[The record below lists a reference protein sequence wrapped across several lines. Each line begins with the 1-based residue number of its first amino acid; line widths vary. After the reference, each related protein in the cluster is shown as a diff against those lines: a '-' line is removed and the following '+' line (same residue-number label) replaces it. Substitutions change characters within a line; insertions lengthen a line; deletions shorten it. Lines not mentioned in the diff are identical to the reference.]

1 MPRGAL
7 GRLPTLSSIG
17 KSQNVDEEEPPE
29 GSDAEDLYY
38 PQRDDSDDYFY
49 EPTHADETARALA
62 RTFKIFNPSNHV
74 CKRTKV
80 GGTSFSHCK
89 QAVTFGRKYAELRSL
104 MEARA
109 KLRLIRDYISRI
121 NAAAMYVRDLETVAQ
136 EEFQTWYDI
145 CHDSL
150 TGTPQTKLECLS
162 SICEDL
168 RIHMNHWNSIKQLT
182 HTDRWLRPLLPSLC
196 FEMDAVRQKLF
207 HLRDHAIWWI
217 DRLIRI
223 GLQVLAH
230 CDLERLSQDALW
242 SITRGLE
249 DFNNIV
255 VAVRFE
261 NLQQNISVTSF
272 FPNNCSANVIR
283 VASLSCGAMQ
293 DGNSGRPLAKSAKSS
308 SSPTSSVTSSS
319 SAMSPPPNTL
329 LLPGTHQ
336 YPWGLSCSQAAV
348 VMNSYRN
355 LGESIKPIPFIRV
368 LNILSSERSKYAAIM
383 AHRIFTTNDEFVN
396 LTQCRL
402 GPYTWN
408 EASPGSASSYN
419 QNRLQP
425 NGSTSAATSSSVN
438 TSDYHS
444 GSASGTTQSGGVNN
458 GGSVTSATMNQQGAR
473 FIVGNMRVPDL
484 AKEMSNLAE
493 FSQREFDFASKFLHI
508 VCSSTNLL
516 KKASS
521 AQQHLQQ
528 RSATGGSHS
537 RESPASASAPKHHKE
552 KDNKDKAPP
561 APIAGGGN
569 PTISVAFDVGG
580 DSAGGPP
587 QTTIGRSVTTS
598 DPKRKSVSWGDTV
611 ENSVKQQLTAKY
623 MDLLWQFC
631 GSHLY
636 EFFNEPIWGGVDSVQ
651 GQLGHVA
658 VCPDTVIILVVRM
671 MQQVCL
677 TAKGQ

>member
-1 MPRGAL
+1 MPRGSL

-17 KSQNVDEEEPPE
+17 KSNHVDEEEPPDI
-29 GSDAEDLYY
+29 SDNDDLYY
-38 PQRDDSDDYFY
+38 PQRRDSDEYFY
-49 EPTHADETARALA
+49 EPPHADETAKALA
-62 RTFKIFNPSNHV
+62 KAFKILNPLGHV
-74 CKRTKV
+74 CKRTV
-80 GGTSFSHCK
+80 EHGSSFSHCK
-89 QAVTFGRKYAELRSL
+89 QAVIFGRKYAELRQL

-109 KLRLIRDYISRI
+109 KLRLVRDYTSRI
-121 NAAAMYVRDLETVAQ
+121 NAAAMFVRDLETVAM
-136 EEFQTWYDI
+136 EEFQTWHDI

-150 TGTPQTKLECLS
+150 TGTPQTRLDCLS
-162 SICEDL
+162 SVCEDL

-230 CDLERLSQDALW
+230 CDLERFSQDALW

-272 FPNNCSANVIR
+272 FPNNCSANVIEM
-283 VASLSCGAMQ
+283 ATSTLDHPSHAGLSFPPFGA
-293 DGNSGRPLAKSAKSS
+293 
-308 SSPTSSVTSSS
+308 
-319 SAMSPPPNTL
+319 
-329 LLPGTHQ
+329 Q

-402 GPYTWN
+402 EAYAWN
-408 EASPGSASSYN
+408 ERENNHTPPNKN
-419 QNRLQP
+419 QT
-425 NGSTSAATSSSVN
+425 NGSSSGGTSSIN

-444 GSASGTTQSGGVNN
+444 GTATSGSHSTT
-458 GGSVTSATMNQQGAR
+458 NQTHNAR

-484 AKEMSNLAE
+484 AKEMSNIVE
-493 FSQREFDFASKFLHI
+493 FSQREYEFASKFLHI

-516 KKASS
+516 KKASTT
-521 AQQHLQQ
+521 QQQQ
-528 RSATGGSHS
+528 RSAAAQN
-537 RESPASASAPKHHKE
+537 RDSPVSATPR
-552 KDNKDKAPP
+552 NKDRETTA
-561 APIAGGGN
+561 
-569 PTISVAFDVGG
+569 VFDLG
-580 DSAGGPP
+580 DH
-587 QTTIGRSVTTS
+587 TTTGSG

-611 ENSVKQQLTAKY
+611 ESSVKQQLTQKY
-623 MDLLWQFC
+623 MDLMWQFC

-636 EFFNEPIWGGVDSVQ
+636 EFFHEPIWGGLDSVQ

-677 TAKGQ
+677 TAKGTYL